1 MKCLICGGE
10 SSGEV
15 CSKCIRLEKIMYQKE
30 WEYKEGML
38 IKKIE
43 KLRVAISNLRIS
55 GRVYMSDN
63 EKGLNGRIDN
73 ISHYLLNV
81 KSCDSVTYQNKK
93 TLMITIKNDA
103 TGFTR
108 YLFLLGFEEE
118 DAVVKSLK
126 EAKEKASVLT
136 ERIQQN
142 NGTVFKDAVAAG
154 TEVDDSDI
162 NIIDMDEPAPAPA
175 PTPAPA
181 PEPAPAPAPEPEPA
195 PAAEPASFD
204 TVALSNIADDITE
217 FETKIKKLK
226 VLRDNGILSAD
237 EYEAEKKK
245 LVSIF

>member
-43 KLRVAISNLRIS
+43 KLRIAISNLRIS

-73 ISHYLLNV
+73 ISHYLLNI
-81 KSCDSVTYQNKK
+81 KACETVTYQNKPSYR
-93 TLMITIKNDA
+93 ITIKNDA

-118 DAVVKSLK
+118 NALAKSLE
-126 EAKEKASVLT
+126 EAKEKAQRLT
-136 ERIQQN
+136 ESIQQK
-142 NGTVFKDAVAAG
+142 GTVFKDAAAAG
-154 TEVDDSDI
+154 TATDD
-162 NIIDMDEPAPAPA
+162 IDVVEIKATPTPAMPKPASIAAPKPAA

-181 PEPAPAPAPEPEPA
+181 PK
-195 PAAEPASFD
+195 PAAAESVGYD

-226 VLRDNGILSAD
+226 VLRDNGILSPE

>member
-43 KLRVAISNLRIS
+43 KLRIAISNLRIS

-73 ISHYLLNV
+73 ISHYLLNI
-81 KSCDSVTYQNKK
+81 KACETVTYQNKPSYR
-93 TLMITIKNDA
+93 ITIKNDA

-118 DAVVKSLK
+118 NALAKSLE
-126 EAKEKASVLT
+126 EAKEKAQRLT
-136 ERIQQN
+136 ESIQQK
-142 NGTVFKDAVAAG
+142 GTVFKDAAAAG
-154 TEVDDSDI
+154 TATDD
-162 NIIDMDEPAPAPA
+162 IDVVEIKASPTPASIAAPKPAA

-181 PEPAPAPAPEPEPA
+181 PK
-195 PAAEPASFD
+195 PAATESVGYD

-226 VLRDNGILSAD
+226 VLRDNGILSPE

>member
-1 MKCLICGGE
+1 MKGLICGGE

-43 KLRVAISNLRIS
+43 KLRIAISNLRIS

-73 ISHYLLNV
+73 ISHYLLNI
-81 KSCDSVTYQNKK
+81 KACETVTYQNKPSYR
-93 TLMITIKNDA
+93 ITIKNDA

-118 DAVVKSLK
+118 NALAKSLE
-126 EAKEKASVLT
+126 EAKEKAQRLT
-136 ERIQQN
+136 ESIQQK
-142 NGTVFKDAVAAG
+142 GTVFKDAAAAG
-154 TEVDDSDI
+154 TATDD
-162 NIIDMDEPAPAPA
+162 IDVVEIKATPTPASIATPKPAA

-181 PEPAPAPAPEPEPA
+181 PK
-195 PAAEPASFD
+195 PAAAESVGYD

-226 VLRDNGILSAD
+226 VLRDNGILSPE

>member
-43 KLRVAISNLRIS
+43 KLRIAISNLRIS

-73 ISHYLLNV
+73 ISHYLLNI
-81 KSCDSVTYQNKK
+81 KACETVTYQNKPSYR
-93 TLMITIKNDA
+93 ITIKNDA

-118 DAVVKSLK
+118 NALAKSLE
-126 EAKEKASVLT
+126 EAKEKAQRLT
-136 ERIQQN
+136 ESIQQK
-142 NGTVFKDAVAAG
+142 GTVFKDAAAAG
-154 TEVDDSDI
+154 TATDD
-162 NIIDMDEPAPAPA
+162 IDVVEIKATPTPASIATPKPVA

-181 PEPAPAPAPEPEPA
+181 PK
-195 PAAEPASFD
+195 PAAAESVGYD

-226 VLRDNGILSAD
+226 VLRDNGILSPE

>member
-43 KLRVAISNLRIS
+43 KLRIAISNLRIS

-73 ISHYLLNV
+73 ISHYLLNI
-81 KSCDSVTYQNKK
+81 KACETVTYQNKPSYR
-93 TLMITIKNDA
+93 ITIKNDA

-118 DAVVKSLK
+118 NALAKSLE
-126 EAKEKASVLT
+126 EAKEKAQRLT
-136 ERIQQN
+136 ESIQQK
-142 NGTVFKDAVAAG
+142 GTVFKDAAAAG
-154 TEVDDSDI
+154 TATDD
-162 NIIDMDEPAPAPA
+162 IDVVEIKATPTPASIAAPKPAA
-175 PTPAPA
+175 PTPALA
-181 PEPAPAPAPEPEPA
+181 PK
-195 PAAEPASFD
+195 PAATESVGYD

-226 VLRDNGILSAD
+226 VLRDNGILSPE

>member
-43 KLRVAISNLRIS
+43 KLRIAISNLRIS

-73 ISHYLLNV
+73 ISHYLLNI
-81 KSCDSVTYQNKK
+81 KACETVTYQNKPSYR
-93 TLMITIKNDA
+93 ITIKNDA

-118 DAVVKSLK
+118 NALAKSLE
-126 EAKEKASVLT
+126 EAKEKAQRLT
-136 ERIQQN
+136 ESIQQK
-142 NGTVFKDAVAAG
+142 GTVFKDAAAAG
-154 TEVDDSDI
+154 TATDD
-162 NIIDMDEPAPAPA
+162 IDVVEIKATPTPASIATPKPAA

-181 PEPAPAPAPEPEPA
+181 PK
-195 PAAEPASFD
+195 PAATESVGYD

-226 VLRDNGILSAD
+226 VLRDNGILSPE

>member
-43 KLRVAISNLRIS
+43 KLRIAISNLRIS

-73 ISHYLLNV
+73 ISHYLLNI
-81 KSCDSVTYQNKK
+81 KACETVTYQNKPSYR
-93 TLMITIKNDA
+93 ITIKNDA

-118 DAVVKSLK
+118 NALAKSLE
-126 EAKEKASVLT
+126 EAKEKAQRLT
-136 ERIQQN
+136 ESIQQK
-142 NGTVFKDAVAAG
+142 GTVFKDAAAAG
-154 TEVDDSDI
+154 TATDD
-162 NIIDMDEPAPAPA
+162 IDVVEIKATPTPASIATPKPAA

-181 PEPAPAPAPEPEPA
+181 PK
-195 PAAEPASFD
+195 PAAAESVGYD

-226 VLRDNGILSAD
+226 VLRDNGILSPE

>member
-43 KLRVAISNLRIS
+43 KLRIAISNLRIS

-73 ISHYLLNV
+73 ISHYLLNI
-81 KSCDSVTYQNKK
+81 KACETVTYQNKPSYR
-93 TLMITIKNDA
+93 ITIKNDA

-118 DAVVKSLK
+118 NALAKSLE
-126 EAKEKASVLT
+126 EAKEKAQRLT
-136 ERIQQN
+136 ESIQQK
-142 NGTVFKDAVAAG
+142 GTVFKDAAAAG
-154 TEVDDSDI
+154 TATDD
-162 NIIDMDEPAPAPA
+162 IDVVEIKATPTPASIAAPKPAA

-181 PEPAPAPAPEPEPA
+181 PK
-195 PAAEPASFD
+195 PAAAESVGYD

-226 VLRDNGILSAD
+226 VLRDNGILSPE